1 MTYSAYSMEIF
12 VENLKCDKVLIENNN
27 NITFFPLFTSHL
39 STFTS
44 YITEFPHVDIQAN
57 ISAENSLSN
66 ATASENYL
74 YLFIM

>member
-1 MTYSAYSMEIF
+1 MEIF
-12 VENLKCDKVLIENNN
+12 VENLKYDKVLIENN

-39 STFTS
+39 STFAS

-74 YLFIM
+74 YLFIT